1 MSDITPADIESPK
14 EENFPKVMS
23 NSELFVLTDILI
35 FTIQVCIGVA
45 ICLFFFYDLLIGVS
59 PIPSFNEDI
68 LRILGYCLVVLI
80 GFPLFFS
87 LSIGENSFI
96 PRPFW
101 KRHQYSILFT
111 TSKFSASDGSKLSLS
126 HLSNLLL
133 REENIILKN
142 PNSPAPRF
150 ARSWNS
156 IPSIFSEK
164 VTNSVIFCKKS
175 KFRWTLRIV
184 PTQFSIISQS
194 EDHTTP
200 HPPFHFYTRSSSMWE
215 LFLSKLIAYNYSPH
229 ILKQEKTRIPFK
241 IRWQDNVLPL
251 SIAAILGIIYYN
263 TLSSLETKILGLF
276 VLVLLVFVILSFR
289 PPVKWYVPTLKLGLP
304 IALIFMYLFL

>member
-1 MSDITPADIESPK
+1 MSDITPVDIESPK

-35 FTIQVCIGVA
+35 FTTQACIVVA
-45 ICLFFFYDLLIGVS
+45 IYLFFFSNLLFRES
-59 PIPSFNEDI
+59 PSFNNDI
-68 LRILGYCLVVLI
+68 LKILGYCLAVLI
-80 GFPLFFS
+80 MFPLLFS
-87 LSIGENSFI
+87 LLIGENDFT
-96 PRPFW
+96 PRLFW

-150 ARSWNS
+150 APSWNS
-156 IPSIFSEK
+156 IPSIFPEK

-175 KFRWTLRIV
+175 KFRWIFRRV

-194 EDHTTP
+194 EDYTTP

-215 LFLSKLIAYNYSPH
+215 LFHSKLMAYNYSPH
-229 ILKQEKTRIPFK
+229 ILKQEKTQIPFR

-251 SIAAILGIIYYN
+251 SIVAILGIILYS
-263 TLSSLETKILGLF
+263 TLSSLEFLILGLF
-276 VLVLLVFVILSFR
+276 TLVFLVFFIVSLR
-289 PPVKWYVPTLKLGLP
+289 PPVKWYVPTSKLGLP
-304 IALIFMYLFL
+304 IILIFIYLFLR